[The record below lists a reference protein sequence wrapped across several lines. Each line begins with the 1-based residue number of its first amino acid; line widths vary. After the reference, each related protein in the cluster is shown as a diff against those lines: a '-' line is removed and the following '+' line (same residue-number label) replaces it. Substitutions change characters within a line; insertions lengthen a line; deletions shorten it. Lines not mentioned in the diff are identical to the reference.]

1 MAGDRY
7 GGCRWAGA
15 LVERRQRTPKS
26 LPPGTGMKSGN
37 VPTCCWTERLP
48 PWGSS
53 PQKSLSPSLVAA
65 SIPPPLAHWGAP
77 CFASSLTLS
86 PPLPTGAHQKLIR
99 FVLPLHSVFG
109 AQRIGNMMGMWGDR
123 GSLAV
128 ISWTPSED
136 ITATRNPSHKSVPSM
151 G

>member
-1 MAGDRY
+1 MAGDRH

-15 LVERRQRTPKS
+15 LVKRKQRTPKS

-37 VPTCCWTERLP
+37 VPTCCWTEWLP

-53 PQKSLSPSLVAA
+53 LQKSLSPFLVAA
-65 SIPPPLAHWGAP
+65 SIPPPLTH
-77 CFASSLTLS
+77 SLGCPMLCIFYH
-86 PPLPTGAHQKLIR
+86 PLPKGVHQKLIR

-109 AQRIGNMMGMWGDR
+109 AQLIGIVMGMWGDR

-136 ITATRNPSHKSVPSM
+136 ITVTRNPSHKSELSM